1 MKGFKR
7 KVSYHFILF
16 NHNYISFHKDN
27 LKMNENGI
35 HITADRGSKEL
46 SVYLEWIPYSKSW
59 SKYRLKDDLLL
70 IQTASKNKT

>member
-27 LKMNENGI
+27 LKMNKNGI
-35 HITADRGSKEL
+35 HITADRESKAL
-46 SVYLEWIPYSKSW
+46 SVYLE
-59 SKYRLKDDLLL
+59 
-70 IQTASKNKT
+70 

>member
-1 MKGFKR
+1 MKGFKP

-46 SVYLEWIPYSKSW
+46 SVYLE
-59 SKYRLKDDLLL
+59 
-70 IQTASKNKT
+70 